1 MCSKTYADGK
11 TGKRPVSAQSN
22 STDPCSDKILNFGHL
37 TSEGIEIRRGR
48 GPALDFP
55 EFGDV
60 TMRDLA
66 GTADGGCIFRLV
78 VSRFNGLQRRCGCYP
93 QQDPQTC

>member
-37 TSEGIEIRRGR
+37 TSEGIESAAAV
-48 GPALDFP
+48 ALP
-55 EFGDV
+55 SISLSLE
-60 TMRDLA
+60 M
-66 GTADGGCIFRLV
+66 
-78 VSRFNGLQRRCGCYP
+78 
-93 QQDPQTC
+93 